1 MTSTTQVRL
10 PFSESP
16 FTQSESGMSLRLMKD
31 GFTLNEVLNI
41 IYSLRDV
48 DADLLD
54 DMDELQAAR
63 DRVRERILDGEIQ
76 R

>member
-10 PFSESP
+10 PFESP
-16 FTQSESGMSLRLMKD
+16 FTQGESEMSLRLMQD

-41 IYSLRDV
+41 IHSLR

-54 DMDELQAAR
+54 DEAEMVAAC
-63 DRVRERILDGEIQ
+63 DRVRERILDEELQ

>member
-10 PFSESP
+10 PFESP
-16 FTQSESGMSLRLMKD
+16 FTQGESDMGLRLMKD

-54 DMDELQAAR
+54 DMDEMQAAR
-63 DRVRERILDGEIQ
+63 DRVRERLLDGELQ

>member
-10 PFSESP
+10 PFESP
-16 FTQSESGMSLRLMKD
+16 VTQGESEMSLRLMQD

-41 IYSLRDV
+41 IHSLR

-54 DMDELQAAR
+54 DEAEMVAAC
-63 DRVRERILDGEIQ
+63 DRVRERILDEELQ